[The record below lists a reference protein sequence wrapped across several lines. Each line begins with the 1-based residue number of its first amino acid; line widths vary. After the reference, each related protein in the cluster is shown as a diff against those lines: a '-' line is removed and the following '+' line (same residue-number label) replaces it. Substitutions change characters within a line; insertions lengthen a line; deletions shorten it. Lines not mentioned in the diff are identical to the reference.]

1 MTDHVNSNQ
10 ELLNV
15 RAEKE
20 EVNSNNSSQEMNSIP
35 LNQSMIK
42 ADNQTG
48 RRSHKN
54 RRRGKGKG
62 KGKSKTKTN
71 NNTRGRS
78 NTTEEEVGPMH
89 RNNEPEISIKINES
103 YWEDEEK
110 KDVDKNSSLF
120 VSRMEDKEEVR
131 MLDASYKQEFDVITE
146 VDSKL
151 SYTTRE
157 STYDD
162 IQ

>member
-20 EVNSNNSSQEMNSIP
+20 EVNSSNSSQEMNPIP
-35 LNQSMIK
+35 INQSMIK

-54 RRRGKGKG
+54 RRRGKG

-89 RNNEPEISIKINES
+89 RNDEPEISIKINES
-103 YWEDEEK
+103 Y
-110 KDVDKNSSLF
+110 
-120 VSRMEDKEEVR
+120 
-131 MLDASYKQEFDVITE
+131 
-146 VDSKL
+146 
-151 SYTTRE
+151 
-157 STYDD
+157 
-162 IQ
+162 